1 MRLSYF
7 FCFLF
12 MGCVHF
18 SFPQTA
24 SSELNTLS
32 DRAASR
38 ARKVYVDF
46 FHEQMQLYNGTK
58 YDEVLRNPEIDRG
71 HRFFLTE
78 NLIHGDIQYG
88 GVAYSDVQLQ
98 YDIVTDQI
106 ITVLPNTS
114 YKISL
119 IKNLVSEF
127 ILQDHRFIHLE
138 DKGIAS
144 GFYEILLDGK
154 IKVFVKRTKRISESY
169 YNHNL
174 FVKRNYSEKNELYV
188 LVDKTFYLIKGKK
201 SLQQIFNYNKQDFS
215 AAIRYVNTSFKR
227 EKEQYVVQFVEFYN
241 NLN

>member
-18 SFPQTA
+18 SFPQTS

-32 DRAASR
+32 DKAVSR

-78 NLIHGDIQYG
+78 NLISGDIQYS
-88 GVAYSDVQLQ
+88 GVTYSGVQLQ
-98 YDIVTDQI
+98 YDIITDQI

-127 ILQDHRFIHLE
+127 ILRDHRFIYLA

-144 GFYEILLDGK
+144 GFYELLLDGK

-174 FVKRNYSEKNELYV
+174 FVKRNYSERNDLYV
-188 LVDKTFYLIKGKK
+188 LVDKTFYLIKSKK
-201 SLQQIFNYNKQDFS
+201 SLQSIFKNNEQAFN
-215 AAIRYVNTSFKR
+215 AAIRYVDVSFKR
-227 EKEQYVVQFVEFYN
+227 EKENYVVQFVKHYN